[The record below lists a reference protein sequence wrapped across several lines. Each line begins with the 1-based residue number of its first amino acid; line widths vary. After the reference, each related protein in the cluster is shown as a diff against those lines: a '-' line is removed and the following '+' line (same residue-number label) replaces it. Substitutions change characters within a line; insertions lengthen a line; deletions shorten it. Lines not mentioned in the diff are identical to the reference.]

1 MLRYRTIRIRLLL
14 ILAVRSG
21 GFRQAVRDARQ
32 TRIESISGEEKPD
45 HLLEAALPGIYPPLY
60 TMATF
65 TRIQYAK
72 AARHARLQDR
82 IVYGGLIFLLVVLL
96 AGLLFRLIAR

>member
-1 MLRYRTIRIRLLL
+1 
-14 ILAVRSG
+14 
-21 GFRQAVRDARQ
+21 
-32 TRIESISGEEKPD
+32 
-45 HLLEAALPGIYPPLY
+45 
-60 TMATF
+60 MATF